1 MTPRRRTA
9 ASPKVHKDT
18 ADWSKEAGR
27 LSIVFCRSFLA
38 AYWHRSVASFQDL
51 AEYRAS
57 GLTPPMLD
65 WLQSAV
71 EARVRFCVDAAAAAA
86 AAPVVF
92 SRSHRRPSRRGRH
105 FLKMF
110 ESKKAIQ
117 PSVIIHFLPGGAA
130 LGA

>member
-1 MTPRRRTA
+1 MTPSRRTA
-9 ASPKVHKDT
+9 ASPKVKDT
-18 ADWSKEAGR
+18 ADWSKEVGR
-27 LSIVFCRSFLA
+27 WRIVFCRSFLA
-38 AYWHRSVASFQDL
+38 AYWHHSIASFQDL

-57 GLTPPMLD
+57 GLSPPILD

-71 EARVRFCVDAAAAAA
+71 EARARFCVDAAAAAA

-92 SRSHRRPSRRGRH
+92 SRSHRRPSRHGRH
-105 FLKMF
+105 CSKMF